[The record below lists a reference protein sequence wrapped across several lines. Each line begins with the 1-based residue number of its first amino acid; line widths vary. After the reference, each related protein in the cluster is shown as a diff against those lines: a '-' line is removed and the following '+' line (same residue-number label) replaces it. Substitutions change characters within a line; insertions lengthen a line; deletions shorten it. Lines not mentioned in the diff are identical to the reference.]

1 LKILFM
7 GTPEAALPALHA
19 LYGYAD
25 ELVVCTQPDRAQ
37 GRSQAPVPPPVKE
50 AATRLGLAV
59 LQPANRDAVFD
70 AVAAAVPFDVGVVVA
85 YGMILDHATLTLPDT
100 GFLNVHFS
108 LLPRWRGAA
117 PVERAILAGDE
128 NTGVTIMAM
137 DEGLDTGPIVAL
149 QASPI
154 GEGENAG
161 DLTARL
167 AVDGAELLVATLP
180 RWVEGAIRPEPQDDG
195 LSTYAARLTTDEAKL
210 DFSMPAV
217 TLARQIRAFNPRP
230 GAWALHDDRLKIW
243 SATPAAT
250 GTLAP
255 GQLHI
260 EGAAVMV
267 GTGEQDLLLRVVQP
281 AGRRSMPAEEWARG
295 LRDDA
300 RDVLR

>member
-1 LKILFM
+1 M
-7 GTPEAALPALHA
+7 GTPEAGLPALHA

-59 LQPANRDAVFD
+59 LQPANRGAVFD
-70 AVAAAVPFDVGVVVA
+70 AVAAAGPFDVGVVVA

-149 QASPI
+149 RASPI

-180 RWVEGAIRPEPQDDG
+180 RWVEGTIRPEPQDDG

-243 SATPAAT
+243 SATPAAS

-267 GTGEQDLLLRVVQP
+267 GTGEQDLLLRIVQP

-300 RDVLR
+300 QDVLR